1 MADDFVLVEPTVIRN
16 THGGRRRGAGHPR
29 GAYKALV
36 TESTEAIQAEV
47 ASVGPEIVRQHIGL
61 ALKLERYLANGNAK
75 MAKLAV
81 TCGVGLLRFLVPKN
95 NGPLVSVSVAG
106 ETGDKINPRTLVERM
121 NRLFALV
128 ESGEITPDVGLK
140 LSQMLKLGL
149 ESMQGVDMG
158 PAAVVEG
165 GDGGPRKALENR
177 LVRMV
182 ENRPPPEV
190 PQATKEEVQQLM
202 CQLLCEHAKKG
213 DFGEAS
219 QQILETFSAECSK
232 NPPDTPA

>member
-95 NGPLVSVSVAG
+95 NGPMPYANSGSANLRPKPDSSFSCAPCRRSSALLV
-106 ETGDKINPRTLVERM
+106 
-121 NRLFALV
+121 F
-128 ESGEITPDVGLK
+128 DVPH
-140 LSQMLKLGL
+140 QPHRHRAR
-149 ESMQGVDMG
+149 E
-158 PAAVVEG
+158 
-165 GDGGPRKALENR
+165 
-177 LVRMV
+177 
-182 ENRPPPEV
+182 
-190 PQATKEEVQQLM
+190 QAFL
-202 CQLLCEHAKKG
+202 
-213 DFGEAS
+213 
-219 QQILETFSAECSK
+219 
-232 NPPDTPA
+232 